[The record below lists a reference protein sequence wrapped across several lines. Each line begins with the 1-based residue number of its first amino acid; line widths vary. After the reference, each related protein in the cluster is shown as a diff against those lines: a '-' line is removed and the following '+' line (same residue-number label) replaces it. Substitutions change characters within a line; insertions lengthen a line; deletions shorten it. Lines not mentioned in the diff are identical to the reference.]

1 MAVKKKTKASKTS
14 SKTSKPVKKAPVAK
28 AAPAKTAKAKPAKK
42 QEAKKP
48 AAPAKAVKAKPAPAS
63 KGPDKSKSVKAKTTA
78 KAKTDDRRSAA
89 KAALMEALEEEQEN
103 AEDEEFDPEA
113 FFAASGGQGLFRA
126 HVMRKERVDL
136 NINVRFRTTGP
147 LVQHAELINL
157 SKDGLCLK
165 TKEIF
170 EEGAVLK
177 VEIPLPHTSE
187 LFSIQVKVIWSQ
199 RMEPDADRDE
209 KVGAIH
215 TGTQFM
221 PMSLAKQSVINTFI
235 QQRRDEIIMAKIGLD
250 KFSDSAPVAGID

>member
-1 MAVKKKTKASKTS
+1 MAVKKKTKATKTPSKS
-14 SKTSKPVKKAPVAK
+14 AKSAKSAAGKTKKGSPAKSAPKKAEKKAK
-28 AAPAKTAKAKPAKK
+28 APATKAA
-42 QEAKKP
+42 
-48 AAPAKAVKAKPAPAS
+48 AS
-63 KGPDKSKSVKAKTTA
+63 KGPEKTKSTKAKVVA

-89 KAALMEALEEEQEN
+89 KAALMQALEEEQESS
-103 AEDEEFDPEA
+103 EDEEFDPEA

-147 LVQHAELINL
+147 LVHQAELINL

-165 TKEIF
+165 TKEVLK
-170 EEGAVLK
+170 EETVLK

-199 RMEPDADRDE
+199 RMDPDVEQDE

>member
-1 MAVKKKTKASKTS
+1 KSPKA
-14 SKTSKPVKKAPVAK
+14 KAPKV
-28 AAPAKTAKAKPAKK
+28 
-42 QEAKKP
+42 
-48 AAPAKAVKAKPAPAS
+48 
-63 KGPDKSKSVKAKTTA
+63 
-78 KAKTDDRRSAA
+78 DDRRSKA
-89 KAALMEALEEEQEN
+89 KAALMEALEEEQESS
-103 AEDEEFDPEA
+103 EDEEFDPEA
-113 FFAASGGQGLFRA
+113 FFAASGGQGIFRA

-147 LVQHAELINL
+147 LVHQAELINL

-165 TKEIF
+165 TKELYK
-170 EEGAVLK
+170 EDTVLK

-199 RMEPDADRDE
+199 RMDPDAERDE
-209 KVGAIH
+209 KTGAIH